1 MSSDQDLRV
10 MKTLELIKHSFIKLV
25 DEKGFRNITVNDIS
39 DKALISRSTFYLHY
53 ADKYELLNKVTDEA
67 ISSILKLVE
76 PKAHIVHRVLNYD
89 GFCENLNVIFHE
101 IEKDALL
108 YKLILNDTEHLG
120 LCRKC
125 ENILKTKLE
134 ESFTGQTQIPRD
146 LFELIVSLYISMTRW
161 WLNHDMEYSPSFLAK
176 EMVKFLTAVPCSVIG
191 VATEH

>member
-146 LFELIVSLYISMTRW
+146 LF
-161 WLNHDMEYSPSFLAK
+161 
-176 EMVKFLTAVPCSVIG
+176 
-191 VATEH
+191 